1 MGDRHYFANPD
12 DFQRTMREEQFQK
25 LQERYDDM
33 DHVSRRRTLEVMRWI
48 NNDGVGHFDLT
59 LTWIKP

>member
-33 DHVSRRRTLEVMRWI
+33 DHVSRRRALEVMHWI